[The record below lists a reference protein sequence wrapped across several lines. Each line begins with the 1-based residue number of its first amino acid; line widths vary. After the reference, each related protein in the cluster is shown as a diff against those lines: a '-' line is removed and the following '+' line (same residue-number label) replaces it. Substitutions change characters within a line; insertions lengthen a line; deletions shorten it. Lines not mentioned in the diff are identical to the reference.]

1 MKMNK
6 RIITIV
12 VALFAIIGT
21 TSAQVGFGV
30 KVGAKIN
37 DLRFEQDYY
46 EDTYNTGFTCGLMM
60 EYMFPSTNI
69 GIDASI
75 MYFNVQTEFLEGM
88 NSPNQVSR
96 ANYRTHF
103 IDLPINFKWKI
114 GLPVAKNVVTPFLTT
129 GPCFS
134 MIGGARQIA
143 VNNIRCKSVTIDWDF
158 GLGAELFNRV
168 QIGVNYGLGL
178 TNAFETFGYKGRWTD
193 IPGKKNSWTITAA
206 YIF

>member
-1 MKMNK
+1 MIK
-6 RIITIV
+6 RLIAIV
-12 VALFAIIGT
+12 VFLFAMIGAA
-21 TSAQVGFGV
+21 SAQVGFGV

-37 DLRFEQDYY
+37 DLRFEEVYY
-46 EDTYNTGFTCGLMM
+46 EDTYNPGFTCGLMM

-88 NSPNQVSR
+88 DSPNQVSR

-103 IDLPINFKWKI
+103 IELPINFKWKI
-114 GLPVAKNVVTPFLTT
+114 GLPVAKNIVTPFLTT
-129 GPCFS
+129 GPGFS
-134 MIGGARQIA
+134 IIGGERQVA
-143 VNNIRCKSVTIDWDF
+143 VNNIRCKSVTIDWNF
-158 GLGAELFNRV
+158 GLGVELFKKV

-178 TNAFETFGYKGRWTD
+178 TNAFQTFGYKGRWTD
-193 IPGKKNSWTITAA
+193 LPCKKNSWTITAA